1 VSKAAEI
8 VGDRW
13 TLLVL
18 RELLFGPLGFNEIAR
33 GLPGISRSILAQ
45 RLRRLT
51 DLGIIEHG
59 DQHDTGMPGYW
70 LTRAGE
76 QLGES
81 VRSLGAWAA
90 AWVMEDPS
98 QTELD
103 PDLLV
108 LWISRHIDADALP
121 TRRAV
126 VAFDLRGPR
135 SSRSWLV
142 LEKPAGVSICHEDPR
157 LDQRDYIYVQADTR
171 ALYRLYM
178 GHLTLRDARDD
189 GSVRLTGGGALVRTF
204 SRWFKGSHFAP
215 IVRATTAGGADDQ
228 FVARPIGADRSRSSS
243 A

>member
-1 VSKAAEI
+1 VRPYGQYCPVSKAAEI

-33 GLPGISRSILAQ
+33 GLPGISRSILSQ

-51 DLGIIEHG
+51 DLGIIEHCEHHG
-59 DQHDTGMPGYW
+59 SGTPGYR
-70 LTRAGE
+70 LTCAGE

-98 QTELD
+98 RAELD

-108 LWISRHIDADALP
+108 LWISRHIDVEALP
-121 TRRAV
+121 RRRGV

-135 SSRSWLV
+135 ASRSWLV
-142 LEKPAGVSICHEDPR
+142 VERPGGVSICHEDPR
-157 LDQRDYIYVQADTR
+157 LDQRDYIFVCADTR

-189 GSVRLTGGGALVRTF
+189 GSVMLTGRSDLVRTF
-204 SRWFKGSHFAP
+204 SRWFTGSHFAP
-215 IVRATTAGGADDQ
+215 IVRSTAAK
-228 FVARPIGADRSRSSS
+228 AERS